1 MWCRRLKGLAACDCR
16 QWYANV
22 RKGVEQVKIQRPGR
36 QEWKKGKYIRLGGRK
51 IGMMKREKKRL
62 TIHTSIKRINPPRF
76 IITVVVLSVS
86 PNAFRVLL
94 CQLLVLVVQSCCNS
108 IFFFEFP
115 IRAPSE
121 SQISLQRFNKGLP
134 FGLPSFVLNFS
145 ELCR

>member
-22 RKGVEQVKIQRPGR
+22 RKGVEQVNIQRPGR
-36 QEWKKGKYIRLGGRK
+36 QGWKKGKYIRLGGRK

-76 IITVVVLSVS
+76 IIIVVVLSVS

-94 CQLLVLVVQSCCNS
+94 CQLLVVQSCC
-108 IFFFEFP
+108 IHFFFEF
-115 IRAPSE
+115 E
-121 SQISLQRFNKGLP
+121 
-134 FGLPSFVLNFS
+134 LNYSYEMTRIVENFI
-145 ELCR
+145 ELVKF